1 MKRRYMSL
9 KTIRQQTGREGPSS
23 WPYYDLLEELFHR
36 DRAVNPDNIFE
47 VGAGFNRIRRR
58 EVK

>member
-1 MKRRYMSL
+1 MSL